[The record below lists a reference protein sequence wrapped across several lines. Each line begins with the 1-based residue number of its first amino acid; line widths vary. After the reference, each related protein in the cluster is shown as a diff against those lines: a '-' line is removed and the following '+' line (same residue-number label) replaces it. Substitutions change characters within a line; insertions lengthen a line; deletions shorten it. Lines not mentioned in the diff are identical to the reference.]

1 MNRIPTTAAAPVD
14 ATIEDIDSRS
24 LVLPDVALLVG
35 LLEALAVVDG
45 VVVDGAVVTVAAR
58 LDVWLGAKELVIELV
73 DLDVD
78 VVELG
83 IDMTLKPQSA
93 QVTLISLY
101 EQA

>member
-1 MNRIPTTAAAPVD
+1 MNRIPTTAAALVD
-14 ATIEDIDSRS
+14 ATIENIESRS

-35 LLEALAVVDG
+35 LLEALA
-45 VVVDGAVVTVAAR
+45 VVDGAVVTVAAR

-93 QVTLISLY
+93 QVTLISHH